1 MDDAIELDRIKM
13 KLKLPNHRDQHWK
26 DAIQD
31 LLVAANTECVD
42 LDCGDWLLT
51 YTDIQ
56 DLMVQV
62 DQNGRR
68 LDSLISNVPATVVS
82 AKAFGVEARLQQS
95 EPFGSRELISQEL
108 PSEST
113 PTQPTGVMF
122 HQGTLRSGDYL
133 QSDRSILIYGDVN
146 PGATVSSSGD
156 ILIWGRL
163 RGVAHA
169 GADGSTQARIIALQ
183 LRPLQLRIADA
194 VARGPDDLPQ
204 PGLAEQASLREGVI
218 RIDPAEVLGFQHG

>member
-1 MDDAIELDRIKM
+1 MDDAIELDRRGM
-13 KLKLPNHRDQHWK
+13 TLKLPNHRDQHWK
-26 DAIQD
+26 EAIKD
-31 LLVAANTECVD
+31 LLDAANTEWID
-42 LDCGDWLLT
+42 LDCGDWFLT
-51 YTDIQ
+51 YTDLQ

-62 DQNGRR
+62 DQSGRR

-95 EPFGSRELISQEL
+95 ESFGSRELISQEL

-218 RIDPAEVLGFQHG
+218 RIDPAEVLSLRHG

>member
-1 MDDAIELDRIKM
+1 M
-13 KLKLPNHRDQHWK
+13 KIKLPNHRDQHWRDTIK
-26 DAIQD
+26 D
-31 LLVAANTECVD
+31 LLDNANTGCID
-42 LDCGDWLLT
+42 LDCGDWSLT
-51 YTDIQ
+51 YTDLQ
-56 DLMVQV
+56 DLMAEVEQSG
-62 DQNGRR
+62 QR

-82 AKAFGVEARLQQS
+82 ARAFGVEARLQQS
-95 EPFGSRELISQEL
+95 EPFGSRELMSQEL
-108 PSEST
+108 PSDT
-113 PTQPTGVMF
+113 PPTQPTGVMF
-122 HQGTLRSGDYL
+122 HEGTLRSGDYL

-146 PGATVSSSGD
+146 PGATVSSCGD

-204 PGLAEQASLREGVI
+204 PGLAEQASLRNGVI
-218 RIDPAEVLGFQHG
+218 KIDPAEVLSFRHG

>member
-62 DQNGRR
+62 DQSGRR
-68 LDSLISNVPATVVS
+68 LDSLISKVPATVVS

-194 VARGPDDLPQ
+194 VARGPADLPQ

-218 RIDPAEVLGFQHG
+218 RIDPAEVMSFQHG

>member
-1 MDDAIELDRIKM
+1 MDDAIELGRRTM
-13 KLKLPNHRDQHWK
+13 KLKLPNHRVQHWK
-26 DAIQD
+26 DAIKD
-31 LLVAANTECVD
+31 LLDSAKTEHVD
-42 LDCGDWLLT
+42 LDCGDWFLT
-51 YTDIQ
+51 YTDLQ

-62 DQNGRR
+62 DQSGRR

-218 RIDPAEVLGFQHG
+218 RIDPAEVLSFQHG

>member
-1 MDDAIELDRIKM
+1 M

-51 YTDIQ
+51 FTDIQ

-82 AKAFGVEARLQQS
+82 ARAFGVEARLQQS

-108 PSEST
+108 PSDT
-113 PTQPTGVMF
+113 PPTQPTGVMF

-146 PGATVSSSGD
+146 PGATVSSCGD

-169 GADGSTQARIIALQ
+169 GTDGSTQARIIALQ

-204 PGLAEQASLREGVI
+204 PGLAEQASLRNGVI
-218 RIDPAEVLGFQHG
+218 KIDPAEVLSFRHG

>member
-1 MDDAIELDRIKM
+1 MDDAIELDPRRM
-13 KLKLPNHRDQHWK
+13 KVKLPNHRERHWK
-26 DAIQD
+26 DAIKD
-31 LLVAANTECVD
+31 LLNAANTECVD

-51 YTDIQ
+51 YTDLQ

-62 DQNGRR
+62 DQSGRR

-95 EPFGSRELISQEL
+95 ESFGSRELISQEL

-218 RIDPAEVLGFQHG
+218 RIDPAEVLSFQHG

>member
-1 MDDAIELDRIKM
+1 MDDAIELDPRRM
-13 KLKLPNHRDQHWK
+13 KLKLPNHRDRHWK
-26 DAIQD
+26 DAIKD
-31 LLVAANTECVD
+31 LLNAANTECVD

-51 YTDIQ
+51 YTDLQ

-62 DQNGRR
+62 DQSGRR

-82 AKAFGVEARLQQS
+82 AKAFGIEARLQQS
-95 EPFGSRELISQEL
+95 ESFGSRELISQEL

-156 ILIWGRL
+156 IFIWGRL

-218 RIDPAEVLGFQHG
+218 RIDPAEVLSFQHG

>member
-1 MDDAIELDRIKM
+1 MDDAIELGRRTM
-13 KLKLPNHRDQHWK
+13 KLKLPNHRVQHWK
-26 DAIQD
+26 DAIKD
-31 LLVAANTECVD
+31 LLDSAKTEHVD
-42 LDCGDWLLT
+42 LDCGDWFLT
-51 YTDIQ
+51 YTDLQ

-62 DQNGRR
+62 DQSGRR
-68 LDSLISNVPATVVS
+68 LDSLISNVPATIVS
-82 AKAFGVEARLQQS
+82 ARAFGLEARLQPS
-95 EPFGSRELISQEL
+95 EPFKSRDLIRPER
-108 PSEST
+108 PNEET

-146 PGATVSSSGD
+146 PGATVTACGD

-169 GADGSTQARIIALQ
+169 GSEGSTQARIIALQ

-194 VARGPDDLPQ
+194 VARGPEDLPQ

-218 RIDPAEVLGFQHG
+218 RIDPAEVLSFQHG

>member
-1 MDDAIELDRIKM
+1 MDDAIELDPRRM
-13 KLKLPNHRDQHWK
+13 KLKLPNHRDRHWK
-26 DAIQD
+26 DAIKD
-31 LLVAANTECVD
+31 LLNAANTECVD

-51 YTDIQ
+51 YTDLQ

-62 DQNGRR
+62 DQSGRR

-95 EPFGSRELISQEL
+95 ESFGSRELISQEL

-146 PGATVSSSGD
+146 PGATVSSSGN

>member
-13 KLKLPNHRDQHWK
+13 KLKLPNYRDQHWK

-82 AKAFGVEARLQQS
+82 ARAFGVEARLQQS
-95 EPFGSRELISQEL
+95 EPFGSRALISQGL
-108 PSEST
+108 PSDT
-113 PTQPTGVMF
+113 PPTQPTGVMF

-194 VARGPDDLPQ
+194 VARGPADLPQ

-218 RIDPAEVLGFQHG
+218 RIDPAEVMSFQHG

>member
-1 MDDAIELDRIKM
+1 MDDAIELDPRRM
-13 KLKLPNHRDQHWK
+13 KLKLPNHRDRHWK
-26 DAIQD
+26 DAIKD
-31 LLVAANTECVD
+31 LLNAANTECVD
-42 LDCGDWLLT
+42 LDCGDWFLT
-51 YTDIQ
+51 YTDLQ
-56 DLMVQV
+56 ELMVQV
-62 DQNGRR
+62 DQSGRR
-68 LDSLISNVPATVVS
+68 LDSLISKVPATVVS

-95 EPFGSRELISQEL
+95 ESFGSRELISQEL

>member
-1 MDDAIELDRIKM
+1 
-13 KLKLPNHRDQHWK
+13 
-26 DAIQD
+26 
-31 LLVAANTECVD
+31 
-42 LDCGDWLLT
+42 
-51 YTDIQ
+51 
-56 DLMVQV
+56 MVQV
-62 DQNGRR
+62 DQSGRR
-68 LDSLISNVPATVVS
+68 LDSLISKVPATVVS
-82 AKAFGVEARLQQS
+82 AKAFGIEARLQQS
-95 EPFGSRELISQEL
+95 ESFGSRKLISQEL

-146 PGATVSSSGD
+146 PGATVSSSGN

>member
-1 MDDAIELDRIKM
+1 
-13 KLKLPNHRDQHWK
+13 
-26 DAIQD
+26 
-31 LLVAANTECVD
+31 
-42 LDCGDWLLT
+42 
-51 YTDIQ
+51 
-56 DLMVQV
+56 MVQV
-62 DQNGRR
+62 DQSGRR

-194 VARGPDDLPQ
+194 VARGPADLPQ

-218 RIDPAEVLGFQHG
+218 RIDPAEVMSFQHG

>member
-1 MDDAIELDRIKM
+1 
-13 KLKLPNHRDQHWK
+13 
-26 DAIQD
+26 
-31 LLVAANTECVD
+31 
-42 LDCGDWLLT
+42 
-51 YTDIQ
+51 
-56 DLMVQV
+56 MVQV

-82 AKAFGVEARLQQS
+82 ARAFGVEARLQQS

-108 PSEST
+108 PSDT
-113 PTQPTGVMF
+113 PPTQPTGVMF

-146 PGATVSSSGD
+146 PGATVSSCGD

-194 VARGPDDLPQ
+194 VARGPDDHPQ
-204 PGLAEQASLREGVI
+204 PGLAEQASLRNGVI
-218 RIDPAEVLGFQHG
+218 KIDPAEVLSFRHG